1 MELKKSVE
9 ITKYSPYLYNHFEI
23 TVLIITTTFFF
34 REKFKF
40 FSEISGCGS
49 FLLDP
54 VAEWDRTFQF
64 LKKWHLGIKN
74 IRFLHETCVPRT
86 RNLKKHWSSN
96 SKNDL
101 LYMYLMHELLRRRK

>member
-23 TVLIITTTFFF
+23 TVLIITTTFCF

-54 VAEWDRTFQF
+54 VAEWDRTFVF
-64 LKKWHLGIKN
+64 KEMASRDKKYQISL
-74 IRFLHETCVPRT
+74 
-86 RNLKKHWSSN
+86 
-96 SKNDL
+96 
-101 LYMYLMHELLRRRK
+101 